1 MFEKTSEK
9 LIKNSVSL
17 SHIKTLIKH
26 GFVLFYLCKLLI
38 NFGSFVIVFQSKK
51 VDVIVAFM
59 HWGMTTKQPIKSQKA
74 TAKFL
79 RKIGV
84 HIIVGCHTHTLQG
97 HTFYGK
103 YLTAYSLG
111 NLVFGPMKTNYWVN
125 MIIKFQ
131 ASSLS
136 YYHCHNRCHQH
147 HHYCYHHHHYHHHCC
162 NQHYYRYYHHHHYRY
177 HRHYHHHHHI
187 IIIIIV
193 IIVIIIIITIILSSS
208 PSYYHH
214 HYRYHRHYHHHY
226 HHHHHHH
233 HIIIII
239 IIVIIIIIISSSLSL
254 SSSLSSSL
262 SYYHHHYNRD
272 SFIHC

>member
-1 MFEKTSEK
+1 MSLLAKPIQCGKWTLFEKTSEK

-147 HHYCYHHHHYHHHCC
+147 HYYYYHHHHYHHHCC

-208 PSYYHH
+208 LSSLSSLSSSSSSSSSSPSYYHH
-214 HYRYHRHYHHHY
+214 HHYRY
-226 HHHHHHH
+226 HHHH

-239 IIVIIIIIISSSLSL
+239 IIIVIIIITIIL
-254 SSSLSSSL
+254 SSSL
-262 SYYHHHYNRD
+262 
-272 SFIHC
+272 